1 MNQPVAHAA
10 TPRYG
15 RTPTPRGW
23 LLSSPVLLIAFIPLV
38 ANWESASR
46 RNDTTTRDFAR
57 DLLNSV
63 EPYGVLV
70 TAGDNDTFPLWYA
83 QHVEGIRK
91 DVVIAVT
98 ELLNTEWY
106 ARQLVRN
113 PVHTYDE
120 ANGPAIYRGRH
131 WPKPTV
137 PPVRMS
143 LDEVDQIPAYVR
155 LPEAQL
161 FQAGDIRAEVAP
173 GILEKSDILVLRMIK
188 DNTGRPIYFS
198 RTTGDYAQR
207 RLGLG
212 PYLLT
217 QGFARKLM
225 PNVPTPGR
233 DTVLVRGEGFVD
245 VPRSA
250 SLWTDVYKGQQAF
263 VAKGGW
269 PDRASIN
276 IPVLYVVTGALLG
289 NLLDSGGKHGQ
300 AKEIIDTSERI
311 VDAARMRDIFPTL
324 SLPSSPLDA
333 PSDSPQITAVPVPPR
348 PKN

>member
-1 MNQPVAHAA
+1 MHQPVAHAA

-15 RTPTPRGW
+15 RTPTRRGW

-46 RNDTTTRDFAR
+46 RGDTTTRDFAR

-113 PVHTYDE
+113 PVHAYDE

-131 WPKPTV
+131 WQKPTT

-143 LDEVDQIPAYVR
+143 LDEVDQVPAYVR

-161 FQAGDIRAEVAP
+161 FQAGDI
-173 GILEKSDILVLRMIK
+173 SCLR
-188 DNTGRPIYFS
+188 NS
-198 RTTGDYAQR
+198 
-207 RLGLG
+207 
-212 PYLLT
+212 
-217 QGFARKLM
+217 
-225 PNVPTPGR
+225 
-233 DTVLVRGEGFVD
+233 
-245 VPRSA
+245 S
-250 SLWTDVYKGQQAF
+250 
-263 VAKGGW
+263 
-269 PDRASIN
+269 
-276 IPVLYVVTGALLG
+276 
-289 NLLDSGGKHGQ
+289 
-300 AKEIIDTSERI
+300 
-311 VDAARMRDIFPTL
+311 AARGR
-324 SLPSSPLDA
+324 
-333 PSDSPQITAVPVPPR
+333 
-348 PKN
+348 